1 MLKVTS
7 SEESAVGDA
16 LLIMS
21 DCGNVITLLLIGAAW
36 QTCRVYVSVF
46 DCFLHHV
53 LWESGCVYK
62 LFARVLFM

>member
-1 MLKVTS
+1 MS

-46 DCFLHHV
+46 VCFLHHI
-53 LWESGCVYK
+53 LWDSGCVYK
-62 LFARVLFM
+62 LFARVLFI